1 MLHVHNGMETIQFNF
16 LTDFHAFIASL
27 GERRPTFQETS
38 VALAIVNTGT
48 AMSIVCDGH
57 RYCQLLKYYLG
68 IFNGINY
75 HVDYF
80 SVSVMK
86 M

>member
-1 MLHVHNGMETIQFNF
+1 MTF

-27 GERRPTFQETS
+27 CERRPTFQETS
-38 VALAIVNTGT
+38 VALAVVYMAT
-48 AMSIVCDGH
+48 AVSKVGDGH
-57 RYCQLLKYYLG
+57 HYCQLLKYSLG
-68 IFNGINY
+68 LFNGIKY

-80 SVSVMK
+80 SVFVIK